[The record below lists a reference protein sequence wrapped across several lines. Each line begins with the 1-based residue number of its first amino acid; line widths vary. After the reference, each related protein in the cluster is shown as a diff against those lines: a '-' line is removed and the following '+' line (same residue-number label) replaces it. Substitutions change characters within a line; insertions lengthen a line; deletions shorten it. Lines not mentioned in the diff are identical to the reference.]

1 MIIAKELR
9 KQNIAEYLIYMF
21 QLEDLVR
28 AYKGNLELI
37 YEHHIRHFQVEP
49 PRLNEI
55 KSWYEVLCKM
65 MREENLLEKGH
76 LQFLKHK
83 MEELE
88 NLHWQLL
95 TSAEQDDY
103 KAVFEQCKDDLDA
116 FKVRSQMTEHGDVE
130 PALTALYSLLL
141 MRLKKMSISDDTSQA
156 MDRISKWI
164 SMLAKYYHDL
174 ENGKLEVY

>member
-1 MIIAKELR
+1 MIIARELR

-28 AYKGNLELI
+28 AYKGNMEQI
-37 YEHHIRHFQVEP
+37 YEYHIRHFQVDEST
-49 PRLNEI
+49 LQEI

-65 MREENLLEKGH
+65 MREENLFEKGH
-76 LQFLKHK
+76 LQFLRHK

-88 NLHWQLL
+88 NLHWQLI
-95 TSAEQDDY
+95 TSAEQDNY
-103 KAVFEQCKDDLDA
+103 KMVFEQCKDDLEA
-116 FKVRSQMTEHGDVE
+116 FKMKSQMTENGDVE

-141 MRLKKMSISDDTSQA
+141 MRLKKMSINDDTSHA

-174 ENGKLEVY
+174 ENGKLEIY